1 MKTQLD
7 ELLVKMYGNIIIP
20 KLEQIKEKIAL
31 VITAEVYAEQLQNEQ
46 LLSLKKI
53 LDDFIVALKPTS

>member
-1 MKTQLD
+1 METQLD
-7 ELLVKMYGNIIIP
+7 ELLVKMYGNVIIP

-31 VITAEVYAEQLQNEQ
+31 VITAEVYAEQLQSEQ

-53 LDDFIVALKPTS
+53 LDDFIVALKSDS

>member
-1 MKTQLD
+1 METQLD
-7 ELLVKMYGNIIIP
+7 ELLVKMYGNVIIP

-31 VITAEVYAEQLQNEQ
+31 VITAEVYAEQLQSEQ

-53 LDDFIVALKPTS
+53 LDDFIVALKADS